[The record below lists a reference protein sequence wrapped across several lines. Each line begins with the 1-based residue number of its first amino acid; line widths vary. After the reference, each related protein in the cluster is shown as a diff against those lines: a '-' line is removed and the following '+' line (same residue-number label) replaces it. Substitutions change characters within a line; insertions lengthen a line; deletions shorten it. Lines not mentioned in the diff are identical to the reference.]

1 MQLVTMLAVVV
12 TYPVL
17 CLGFVLWMARFEDSL
32 PAAVRKAVRTPD
44 PPPILAMPVLPRA
57 EPVDQVE
64 RVDPG
69 EPVVVDLVVPEQR
82 SGETEPLPT
91 TPTTRTG

>member
-32 PAAVRKAVRTPD
+32 PDAVRKAVRTPD
-44 PPPILAMPVLPRA
+44 PPPILAMPVRPSA
-57 EPVDQVE
+57 EPA
-64 RVDPG
+64 
-69 EPVVVDLVVPEQR
+69 EPEPPEPAVVDLVVPEQR
-82 SGETEPLPT
+82 SGATETLPS
-91 TPTTRTG
+91 TRTVDRTG

>member
-32 PAAVRKAVRTPD
+32 PDAVRKAVRTPD
-44 PPPILAMPVLPRA
+44 PPPILAIPVLPRD
-57 EPVDQVE
+57 EPVE
-64 RVDPG
+64 PG
-69 EPVVVDLVVPEQR
+69 VPVVVDLVVPEQR
-82 SGETEPLPT
+82 SGETETL
-91 TPTTRTG
+91 PTTRTG

>member
-32 PAAVRKAVRTPD
+32 PDAVRKAVRTPD
-44 PPPILAMPVLPRA
+44 PPPILAIPVVPRA
-57 EPVDQVE
+57 APVEQVA
-64 RVDPG
+64 PG
-69 EPVVVDLVVPEQR
+69 ASVVVDVVVPEQR
-82 SGETEPLPT
+82 SGEAETLPS
-91 TPTTRTG
+91 TRTG

>member
-32 PAAVRKAVRTPD
+32 PDAVRKAVRTPD
-44 PPPILAMPVLPRA
+44 PPPILAMPVRRPA
-57 EPVDQVE
+57 EPV
-64 RVDPG
+64 
-69 EPVVVDLVVPEQR
+69 EPVEPSVVDLVVPEQR
-82 SGETEPLPT
+82 SGAADTL
-91 TPTTRTG
+91 PTTRTG

>member
-32 PAAVRKAVRTPD
+32 PDAVRKAVRTPD
-44 PPPILAMPVLPRA
+44 PPPILAIPVLPRA
-57 EPVDQVE
+57 EPVE
-64 RVDPG
+64 RIEPG
-69 EPVVVDLVVPEQR
+69 EQVVVDLVVPEQR
-82 SGETEPLPT
+82 SGETETLPT
-91 TPTTRTG
+91 TPTTRTV